1 MTPSQNVRHQSSYLS
16 HPIHSTNHQV
26 PLVVYPCLSQYL
38 KSSLF
43 SQANMKV
50 FLSLTAVLSVA
61 VAFPQDGPMGRSLLP
76 FDRQADGMDAGKA
89 AELLTAVQ
97 TALDPANCGA
107 APSYYSDDWVNC
119 SHLDL

>member
-1 MTPSQNVRHQSSYLS
+1 
-16 HPIHSTNHQV
+16 
-26 PLVVYPCLSQYL
+26 
-38 KSSLF
+38 
-43 SQANMKV
+43 MKV
-50 FLSLTAVLSVA
+50 FLSLTAVLSMA

-97 TALDPANCGA
+97 TALDPANCGP

-119 SHLDL
+119 SYLEQFEGWVARMMFPVSVSVRA